1 MVSNITAF
9 FLPSRQFLTSPS
21 RSKQSPDGRATGFLE
36 SASPVQDPAPLG
48 QSTSNYPE
56 PAGSYSKA
64 GKDLAENTMSHT
76 RFYISHLAALGTLLA
91 GCGGDDP
98 VEPELLPTI
107 ASVTPSTGTVGTEL
121 KIVGSN
127 FRVGALVLVGTLQSP
142 TADLVQD
149 TIFSTVPA
157 GVVADTTVSVTV
169 NNVDGSSIEFPAAF
183 TAVPPVLTFVNSA
196 TKPSGNVGSTVI
208 VEGESFGDAQGTGV
222 VVFSDGA
229 GGELTTTIASAD
241 DWTDTFIVTTVPS
254 GAADGDVVV
263 RTATGTSAALPFLV
277 TSNAVFSPST
287 ISWSLTQAL
296 PTAVSGLAAEFVPI
310 DDASGATVPYVHAI
324 GGAGNSEDPRVD
336 VLLNIIQGDGSLSG
350 WSTLTDLPE
359 GRAFHELVAATPF
372 NSKIQGNGALYVLGG
387 IAVKDSQPV
396 ATVFR
401 ADLGTDGTIGAWS
414 EQTPLPVPLHS
425 FGAAIFRGSLYV
437 AGGATNDNAPVA
449 TVYRARVDTLGNLSA
464 WEELPALP
472 EARAYHDFQTFGG
485 VLYAVG
491 GDSAAVIP
499 GDGNFTQNGSKL
511 GAVTFAGV
519 NLRTGD
525 LNAAGWTGTTDM
537 QKSRSKHNGLIAGG
551 NLFVTSG
558 LYAGAGNGSS
568 ENIFAQI
575 NSDGTIGSFG
585 GATGSNTVQSVG
597 GANLFNQAAVA
608 YTDANGV
615 AHVIV
620 LGGDDLNNVGTKRR
634 TVIFY

>member
-1 MVSNITAF
+1 MTHS
-9 FLPSRQFLTSPS
+9 
-21 RSKQSPDGRATGFLE
+21 
-36 SASPVQDPAPLG
+36 
-48 QSTSNYPE
+48 
-56 PAGSYSKA
+56 
-64 GKDLAENTMSHT
+64 T
-76 RFYISHLAALGTLLA
+76 RFSISRLIAMGTLLA

-107 ASVTPSTGTVGTEL
+107 ASVTPATGTVGTEL

-127 FRVGALVLVGTLQSP
+127 FRPGAIVLVGALQSP

-157 GVVADTTVSVTV
+157 GVVADSTVSVTV
-169 NNVDGSSIEFPAAF
+169 NNIDGSSFEFPAAF
-183 TAVPPVLTFVNSA
+183 TAVPPVLTFINSA

-208 VEGESFGDAQGTGV
+208 IEGESFGDSQGTAV

-229 GGELTTTIASAD
+229 GGELTTTIASAG

-263 RTATGTSAALPFLV
+263 RTATGTSAALPFLI

-287 ISWSLTQAL
+287 INWSLTQAL
-296 PTAVSGLAAEFVPI
+296 PTAVSGHAAEFVPI
-310 DDASGATVPYVHAI
+310 DNASGVTVPYVHVV
-324 GGAGNSEDPRVD
+324 GGASNNDDPRVD
-336 VLLNIIQGDGSLSG
+336 VLVNIIQNDGSLG
-350 WSTLTDLPE
+350 AWSTLTDLPE
-359 GRAFHELVAATPF
+359 SRAFHELVAATPF

-401 ADLGTDGTIGAWS
+401 ADLGVDGTIGTWS
-414 EQTPLPVPLHS
+414 NQTPLPVPLHS
-425 FGAAIFRGSLYV
+425 FGATIFRGALYV
-437 AGGATNDNAPVA
+437 AGGATTDNAPVA
-449 TVYRARVDTLGNLSA
+449 TVYRARIDTLGNLSA
-464 WEELPALP
+464 WETLPALP
-472 EARAYHDFQTFGG
+472 EVRAYHDFQTFGG
-485 VLYAVG
+485 VLYALG
-491 GDSAAVIP
+491 GDSAAIIP
-499 GDGNFTQNGSKL
+499 GDGNFQQNGSKL
-511 GAVTFAGV
+511 AGV
-519 NLRTGD
+519 VFSKINLRTGD
-525 LNAAGWTGTTDM
+525 LAAAGWTATTDM
-537 QKSRSKHNGLIAGG
+537 QKARSKHNGLIAGG

-558 LYAGAGNGSS
+558 LYAGGGNGSS

-585 GATGSNTVQSVG
+585 GATGSNTLQSVG
-597 GANLFNQAAVA
+597 GTNLFNQAAVS

-620 LGGDDLNNVGTKRR
+620 LGGDDVNNAGTKR
-634 TVIFY
+634 TAVIFY